1 MARRGQGGA
10 IVLKKRALST
20 PIWPPR
26 GVFYLMTASHSTA
39 PRPHKAL
46 PGKSLSGRAA
56 VPGDKSIS
64 HRALIFGA
72 LAVGETRVTGLLE
85 GEDVLRT
92 AAAMRAMGAE
102 AERLGDGAN
111 GSIWRVRGVG
121 VGGFA
126 EPADVLDMGNAGTGA
141 RLVMGLVA
149 SHPMT
154 AIFTGDASLRRRPMG
169 RVMEPLSRMGAHF
182 VGRAGGRL
190 PLAVVGAPQ
199 PLPIE
204 YTLPVASAQVKSAL
218 LLAGLNAPGIT
229 RVIEPEPTRD
239 HTENLLRHFGAKVTV
254 SDEKRGRVI
263 ELVGQPELRP
273 ADIDVPG
280 DPSSAAFPLVAALI
294 VPGSEVTITGVGMN
308 PLRTGLFDTLLDMGA
323 DLTFSNRREQGGEPV
338 ADITARHSRL
348 KGITVPPERAPSMI
362 DEYPILFVAAAC
374 AEGQTIVRGAKELRV
389 KESDRLAAM
398 ARALAAN
405 GVTLEELEDG
415 LILTGNGTPPAGGAK
430 VATELDHRI
439 AMSALVLGLAARDG
453 VAVDDVG
460 MIDTSFPGF
469 VALIQGLG
477 GNLAPKTA

>member
-1 MARRGQGGA
+1 
-10 IVLKKRALST
+10 
-20 PIWPPR
+20 
-26 GVFYLMTASHSTA
+26 MTASHSAA
-39 PRPHKAL
+39 PRPHQAL
-46 PGKSLSGRAA
+46 PGKPLTGQAS

-92 AAAMRAMGAE
+92 AAAMRAMGAQVIRE
-102 AERLGDGAN
+102 PDG
-111 GSIWRVRGVG
+111 SWRVRGVG

-169 RVMEPLSRMGAHF
+169 RVMEPLGLMGARF

-190 PLAVVGAPQ
+190 PLAVVGAQQ

-229 RVIEPEPTRD
+229 TVIEPEPTRD
-239 HTENLLRHFGAKVTV
+239 HTENLLRHFGATVTAR
-254 SDEKRGRVI
+254 DEARGRVI
-263 ELVGQPELRP
+263 SLTGQPELHP

-294 VPGSEVTITGVGMN
+294 VPGSAVTITGVGMN

-338 ADITARHSRL
+338 ADITARYSRL
-348 KGITVPPERAPSMI
+348 KGITVPPECAPSMI

-405 GVTLEELEDG
+405 GVQLEELEDG
-415 LILTGNGTPPAGGAK
+415 LILTGNGQPPAGGAR

-439 AMSALVLGLAARDG
+439 AMSALVLGLAAKDG

-469 VALIQGLG
+469 VNLIRGLG
-477 GNLAPKTA
+477 GDLASV